1 MPGLIALIGG
11 NEFRWDC
18 EPMDR
23 TLLARVGSSPKVVII
38 PTAAARENPALAA
51 ENGVRYFNGLGAQAE
66 AAMIIDAE
74 TARQPALAARV
85 GNADLIYFT
94 GGDPVYLLETM
105 RDSPAWKASQ
115 EMLPRGRILAGSS
128 AGAMILGGQMW
139 APGSGWREGLGL
151 VPTIA
156 VIPHHASLASRW
168 NAARMR
174 ASLREG
180 VILVGIDEAT
190 ALVGPPWQVLG
201 PGEVTVYR
209 GKKPAI
215 FKDGQNVP
223 LPDQETGR

>member
-1 MPGLIALIGG
+1 MAGLIALVGG
-11 NEFRWDC
+11 NEFRGDC

-23 TLLARVGSSPKVVII
+23 GLLARLGSRPKVIII
-38 PTAAARENPALAA
+38 PTAAAHENPDLAA
-51 ENGVRYFNGLGAQAE
+51 ENGVRYFQRLGAQAE
-66 AAMIIDAE
+66 PVMIINAE
-74 TARQPALAARV
+74 TARQPELVARL

-94 GGDPVYLLETM
+94 GGDPVYLLETI
-105 RDSPAWKASQ
+105 RDSPAWKASR
-115 EMLPRGRILAGSS
+115 EMLQRGRMLAGSS

-151 VPTIA
+151 VPSIA

-168 NAARMR
+168 NAAHMH

-201 PGEVTVYR
+201 PGQVTVYR
-209 GKKPAI
+209 GKKPTI
-215 FKDGQNVP
+215 FKEGQNVP
-223 LPDQETGR
+223 LPE

>member
-1 MPGLIALIGG
+1 MAGLIALVGG
-11 NEFRWDC
+11 NEFRGDC

-23 TLLARVGSSPKVVII
+23 GLLARLGSRPKVIII
-38 PTAAARENPALAA
+38 PTAAAHENPDLAA
-51 ENGVRYFNGLGAQAE
+51 ENGVRYFQRLGAQAE
-66 AAMIIDAE
+66 PVMIINAE
-74 TARQPALAARV
+74 TARQPELVARL

-94 GGDPVYLLETM
+94 GGDPVYLLETI
-105 RDSPAWKASQ
+105 RDSPAWKASR
-115 EMLPRGRILAGSS
+115 EMLQRGRMLAGSS

-151 VPTIA
+151 VPSIA

-168 NAARMR
+168 NAAHMH

-201 PGEVTVYR
+201 PGQVTVYR
-209 GKKPAI
+209 GKKPTI
-215 FKDGQNVP
+215 FKEGQNVP
-223 LPDQETGR
+223 LHE